1 MKNLDKGIAILE
13 LQHQHAKDRP
23 RDIRLEIVQHE
34 NTSKNRELMSKI
46 TLTTADDISVIH
58 ASLPP

>member
-1 MKNLDKGIAILE
+1 MKKLDKDIAILE
-13 LQHQHAKDRP
+13 LQHQHAKDRL

-46 TLTTADDISVIH
+46 TLTTADDV
-58 ASLPP
+58 